1 MSEPNF
7 QDRFFLA
14 AEQVYAQIERG
25 EVPGGDVEAALMQAH
40 ADASSDGGEQ

>member
-1 MSEPNF
+1 MNEPTF

-25 EVPGGDVEAALMQAH
+25 EVPDGDVEAALMQAH
-40 ADASSDGGEQ
+40 ADASSDEQQ

>member
-1 MSEPNF
+1 M
-7 QDRFFLA
+7 FLA
-14 AEQVYAQIERG
+14 SEAVYAQIERG

>member
-1 MSEPNF
+1 MTEPSF

-40 ADASSDGGEQ
+40 ADASSDDQQ

>member
-7 QDRFFLA
+7 QDRMFLA
-14 AEQVYAQIERG
+14 SEAVYAQIERG

-40 ADASSDGGEQ
+40 ADASQEDDK